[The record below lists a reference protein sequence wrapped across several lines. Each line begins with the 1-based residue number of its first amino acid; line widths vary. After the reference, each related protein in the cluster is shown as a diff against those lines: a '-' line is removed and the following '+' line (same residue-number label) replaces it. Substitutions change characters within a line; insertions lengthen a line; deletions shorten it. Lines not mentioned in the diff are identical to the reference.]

1 MTLDQLRIFI
11 AVAEREHVTDAA
23 RALNLT
29 QSATSAAIAALEQRH
44 ATQLF
49 DRIGRRIALTPAGRM
64 FLAEAKAVL
73 ARAAAAE
80 LMLNELAGLKRGVLT
95 VRASQTISNYWLPR
109 YLVAFKQAYPGIEV
123 DLGIGNTAQ
132 VAQAVGEGVVDL
144 GFVEGAVSDP
154 LLKTHAIGED
164 RLAVVVAADYPGI
177 GRGRISTA
185 RLKEIPWVLRE
196 PGSGTRSE
204 FEAALRRAGVN
215 PTQLKTVIE
224 LPSNEAIRA
233 AVESGAGATAISE
246 LVVNSGL
253 RARTLRR
260 LRFDLPSRPFY
271 VVRHRDRTAGKTAQ
285 ALLALI
291 QGAIPKTG

>member
-11 AVAEREHVTDAA
+11 AVAEREHVTEAA

-29 QSATSAAIAALEQRH
+29 QSATSAAIAALEERH

-49 DRIGRRIALTPAGRM
+49 DRIGRRIALTPAGRI

-80 LMLNELAGLKRGVLT
+80 LTLNELAGLKRGVLT
-95 VRASQTISNYWLPR
+95 VRASQTISNYWLPKH
-109 YLVAFKQAYPGIEV
+109 LVAFKQAYPGIEV
-123 DLGIGNTAQ
+123 ALGIGNTAQ
-132 VAQAVGEGVVDL
+132 VAQAVGEGIVDL
-144 GFVEGAVSDP
+144 GFVEGAVTDVA
-154 LLKTHAIGED
+154 LETRAIGED
-164 RLAVVVAADYPGI
+164 RLAVVVAADYPGF
-177 GRGRISTA
+177 GRGRVSPSK
-185 RLKEIPWVLRE
+185 LKEIPWVLRE

-204 FEAALRRAGVN
+204 FETALRQAGVD
-215 PTQLKTVIE
+215 PAELKTVIE

-271 VVRHRDRTAGKTAQ
+271 VVQHRNRAAGKTAR

-291 QGAIPKTG
+291 ANHGRKA